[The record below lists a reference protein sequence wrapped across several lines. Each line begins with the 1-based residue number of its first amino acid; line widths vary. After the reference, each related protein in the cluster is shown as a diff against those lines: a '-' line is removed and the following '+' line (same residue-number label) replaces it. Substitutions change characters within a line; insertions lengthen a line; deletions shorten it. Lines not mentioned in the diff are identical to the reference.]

1 MKTNLKIFN
10 ILIRLISLLFLHS
23 IDSLYAEP
31 ITGKVVSVADGDTI
45 TISENGTERKIR
57 FYGIDCPEGD
67 QQFGQQATKFTSA
80 LVSGRKI
87 EIKKMDTDRY
97 GRTVAILYA
106 DGVNLNEQ
114 IVAQGYGW
122 MYRQYCKESFCQDWL
137 QLESAAKASG
147 KGLWADTNP
156 TPPWEH
162 RQQQRAS
169 GSSYGNDSTVSLS
182 AANQSFL
189 GEIGSFHGN
198 TRSHV
203 FHGSGCKDFNCPN
216 CTVIF
221 KTKQEAIDSGYR
233 PHNGCVK

>member
-1 MKTNLKIFN
+1 MKTNLKLFN
-10 ILIRLISLLFLHS
+10 ILIFLISLLFSSS
-23 IDSLYAEP
+23 IDFLSAEP
-31 ITGKVVSVADGDTI
+31 IAGKVVSVADGDTI

-57 FYGIDCPEGD
+57 LYGIDCPEGN

-87 EIKKMDTDRY
+87 GIKTMDTDRY
-97 GRTVAILYA
+97 GRTVAIVYA

-122 MYRQYCKESFCQDWL
+122 VYRQYCKESFCQDWL
-137 QLESAAKASG
+137 QLESAAKAFR

-156 TPPWEH
+156 TTPWEY

-169 GSSYGNDSTVSLS
+169 GGFNGHDSTYSPTTVL
-182 AANQSFL
+182 AQA
-189 GEIGSFHGN
+189 ETFHGN

-221 KTKQEAIDSGYR
+221 KSKQEATEAGYR
-233 PHNGCVK
+233 PHKSCVK

>member
-97 GRTVAILYA
+97 GRTVAIVYA

-137 QLESAAKASG
+137 QLESAAKDYGPIPTRHRLGNIVNSR
-147 KGLWADTNP
+147 GLLAAP
-156 TPPWEH
+156 TATIQP
-162 RQQQRAS
+162 
-169 GSSYGNDSTVSLS
+169 
-182 AANQSFL
+182 
-189 GEIGSFHGN
+189 FH
-198 TRSHV
+198 
-203 FHGSGCKDFNCPN
+203 
-216 CTVIF
+216 
-221 KTKQEAIDSGYR
+221 
-233 PHNGCVK
+233 